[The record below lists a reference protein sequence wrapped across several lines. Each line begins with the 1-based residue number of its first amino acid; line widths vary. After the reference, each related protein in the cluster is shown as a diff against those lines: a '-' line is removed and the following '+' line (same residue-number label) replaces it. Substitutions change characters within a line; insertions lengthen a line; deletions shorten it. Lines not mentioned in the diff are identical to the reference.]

1 MPFFFF
7 VLDVGFGINS
17 KKKFLGKCLVK
28 KGEIFMSKKFLDAF
42 HQASNFTLTE
52 NNAVARATTNSALL
66 DFFAQGGAMRKRSE
80 AEIASEFDKAFC
92 EDRLLATKLAFYIR
106 DVRGGLGERRT
117 FRIILRHLAKVAPE
131 VVIKNLELIPH
142 YGRWDDLYALFDTQ
156 IEKEAGKL
164 MAKQLARDIESDKPS
179 LLAKWLKSENASS
192 KETKRLARKTQRL
205 LGLPPS
211 IYRKVLSD
219 LRKKIKIVERDM
231 SLNNWNEINYSAVP
245 SRASLIY
252 KNAFMKHDPERYLEY
267 INKLKSGE
275 EKINASTL
283 YPYELVR
290 EAYKDIYKTSGGL
303 SQHER
308 DIINS
313 QWEALPD
320 YIGEKTENSIAV
332 VDTSGSMVGLPIQ
345 VALSV
350 GLYLAERNKGPYH
363 NKFITFSTRP
373 QLITVRGSTFIDKV
387 RNMIAD
393 GRDWEMNTDIEAVF
407 DLILK
412 VAIENHLKQDEIPKK
427 IYIIS
432 DMEFDEAT
440 GNFKR
445 GIFIA
450 VKKTLFMQI
459 QERFETHG
467 YEMPQLVFWNVD
479 ARNKQFPMSLDER
492 GFQLVSGCSPSIFEH
507 TIKGEFLNPYDFML
521 SILNS
526 ERYEDIRV

>member
-1 MPFFFF
+1 
-7 VLDVGFGINS
+7 
-17 KKKFLGKCLVK
+17 
-28 KGEIFMSKKFLDAF
+28 
-42 HQASNFTLTE
+42 
-52 NNAVARATTNSALL
+52 
-66 DFFAQGGAMRKRSE
+66 
-80 AEIASEFDKAFC
+80 
-92 EDRLLATKLAFYIR
+92 
-106 DVRGGLGERRT
+106 
-117 FRIILRHLAKVAPE
+117 
-131 VVIKNLELIPH
+131 
-142 YGRWDDLYALFDTQ
+142 
-156 IEKEAGKL
+156 
-164 MAKQLARDIESDKPS
+164 
-179 LLAKWLKSENASS
+179 
-192 KETKRLARKTQRL
+192 
-205 LGLPPS
+205 
-211 IYRKVLSD
+211 
-219 LRKKIKIVERDM
+219 
-231 SLNNWNEINYSAVP
+231 
-245 SRASLIY
+245 
-252 KNAFMKHDPERYLEY
+252 
-267 INKLKSGE
+267 
-275 EKINASTL
+275 
-283 YPYELVR
+283 
-290 EAYKDIYKTSGGL
+290 
-303 SQHER
+303 
-308 DIINS
+308 
-313 QWEALPD
+313 
-320 YIGEKTENSIAV
+320 V

-393 GRDWEMNTDIEAVF
+393 GSDWQMNTDIEAVF

-440 GNFKR
+440 KDFNYR
-445 GIFIA
+445 EFIA

-459 QERFETHG
+459 KERFETHG